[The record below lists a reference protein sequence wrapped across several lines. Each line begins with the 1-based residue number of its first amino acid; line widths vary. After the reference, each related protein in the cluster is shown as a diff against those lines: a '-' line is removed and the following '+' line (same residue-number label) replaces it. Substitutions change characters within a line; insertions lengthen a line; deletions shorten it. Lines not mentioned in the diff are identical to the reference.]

1 MRLLLAATLCC
12 VALGSSGCSVYMAAA
27 GDDEPNLSNIR
38 KGASRGE
45 IELALGQPVSLAT
58 QKDGGTVATYEYI
71 LGNEPSAGRAVGHAV
86 MDLLTLGAWEIIG
99 TPVEAMNQGD
109 KVKVTVLYD
118 NAGNATQVQSSKA

>member
-1 MRLLLAATLCC
+1 MRMVLALALCC
-12 VALGSSGCSVYMAAA
+12 VALGSNGCSVYMAAA
-27 GDDEPNLSNIR
+27 GDEEPNLSNIR
-38 KGASRGE
+38 KGPSRGE
-45 IELALGQPVSLAT
+45 VELALGQPVSIAT

-86 MDLLTLGAWEIIG
+86 LDLLTLGGWEIIG

-109 KVKVTVLYD
+109 KVKVTVMYD

>member
-1 MRLLLAATLCC
+1 
-12 VALGSSGCSVYMAAA
+12 MAAA
-27 GDDEPNLSNIR
+27 GDEEPNLSNIR

-86 MDLLTLGAWEIIG
+86 MDLLTLGGWEIIG

-109 KVKVTVLYD
+109 KVKVTVMYD

>member
-1 MRLLLAATLCC
+1 MRVLLALALCG

-27 GDDEPNLSNIR
+27 GDEEPNLSNIR

-86 MDLLTLGAWEIIG
+86 MDLLTLGGWEII
-99 TPVEAMNQGD
+99 
-109 KVKVTVLYD
+109 
-118 NAGNATQVQSSKA
+118 